1 MLMGAIARFC
11 MQGPRQAALMAVLF
25 AALPLMYW
33 VSAAIVALVVLR
45 QGFNQGFNILLVA
58 LLPGVA
64 WYAVQQDITIFVVVL
79 GSAVMASVLRISASL
94 PKAISIS
101 VLAGLIS
108 VWLLPQLSPQWY
120 EVLEKGSQEYNVA
133 LQDTMDPQMLQQ
145 LEPWIF
151 PILVGLVASMLQM
164 FTVGALLLGRHWQ
177 AMLYN
182 PGGFKQEFHTLR
194 LPYWYGVLV
203 AVMFLLSGSDPV
215 FGSWIPIILV
225 PMFIMGI
232 SVVHG
237 VIAMGQLSK
246 QWLLGFYISFLF
258 FLPYMYALLILV
270 ALLDMLVNFRKRLK
284 DTA

>member
-1 MLMGAIARFC
+1 MGAIARFS

-45 QGFNQGFNILLVA
+45 QGFNQGFNILLAA

-101 VLAGLIS
+101 VFVGLIA
-108 VWLLPQLSPQWY
+108 VWLLPELSPQWY
-120 EVLEKGSQEYNVA
+120 EVLEKGSQEYSVA
-133 LQDTMDPQMLQQ
+133 LQDSMDPQMIQQ
-145 LEPWIF
+145 LEPWLF
-151 PILVGLVASMLQM
+151 PILLGVVASMLQL

-177 AMLYN
+177 AKLFN
-182 PGGFKQEFHTLR
+182 PGGFKEEFHNLR
-194 LPYWYGVLV
+194 LPYWYGLIAV
-203 AVMFLLSGSDPV
+203 VMFLISGSDPI
-215 FGSWIPIILV
+215 FGSWMPIVLV

-246 QWLLGFYISFLF
+246 QWLMGFYISFLF

-270 ALLDMLVNFRKRLK
+270 ALVDMLVDFRKRISIK
-284 DTA
+284 D

>member
-1 MLMGAIARFC
+1 MGAIARFS

-45 QGFNQGFNILLVA
+45 QGFNQGFNILLAA

-79 GSAVMASVLRISASL
+79 GSAVMASVLRVSASL

-101 VLAGLIS
+101 VFVGLIA
-108 VWLLPQLSPQWY
+108 VWLLPELSPQWY
-120 EVLEKGSQEYNVA
+120 EVLEKGSQEYSVA
-133 LQDTMDPQMLQQ
+133 LQDSMDPQMIQQ
-145 LEPWIF
+145 LEPWLF
-151 PILVGLVASMLQM
+151 PILLGVVASMLQL

-177 AMLYN
+177 AKLFN
-182 PGGFKQEFHTLR
+182 PGGFKEEFHNLR
-194 LPYWYGVLV
+194 LPYWYGLIAV
-203 AVMFLLSGSDPV
+203 VMFLISGSDPI
-215 FGSWIPIILV
+215 FGSWMPIVLV

-246 QWLLGFYISFLF
+246 QWLMGFYISFLF

-270 ALLDMLVNFRKRLK
+270 ALVDMLVDFRKRISIK
-284 DTA
+284 D

>member
-1 MLMGAIARFC
+1 MGAIARFS

-45 QGFNQGFNILLVA
+45 QGFNQGFNILLAA

-101 VLAGLIS
+101 VFVGLIA
-108 VWLLPQLSPQWY
+108 VWLLPELSPQWY
-120 EVLEKGSQEYNVA
+120 EVLEKGSQEYSVA
-133 LQDTMDPQMLQQ
+133 LQDSMDPQMIQQ
-145 LEPWIF
+145 LEPWLF
-151 PILVGLVASMLQM
+151 PILLGVVGSMLQL

-177 AMLYN
+177 AKLFN
-182 PGGFKQEFHTLR
+182 PGGFKEEFHNLR
-194 LPYWYGVLV
+194 LPYWYGVFAV
-203 AVMFLLSGSDPV
+203 VMFLISGSDPI
-215 FGSWIPIILV
+215 FGSWMPIVLV

-246 QWLLGFYISFLF
+246 QWLMGFYISFLF

-270 ALLDMLVNFRKRLK
+270 ALVDMLVDFRKRISIK
-284 DTA
+284 D